1 MNINKPEFQFERM
14 SLDDFEELL
23 LDKPENEKWELIGG
37 RVIRGMAGA
46 RIEHQ
51 RIVRNIDFAL
61 QNHFR
66 KNGMPCESLRETF
79 WLKKRALELGVFPDI
94 MVHCG
99 KIEPGS
105 VSIDDPLVLFEVVS
119 QGSEARDR
127 LEKKDLYLK
136 LPGLQSYVLVKRDRA
151 YVDVFDRGQ
160 AGWTGYREIE
170 GLDGTLKLPT
180 IEFEISLAEIYRDVI
195 QAPAAP

>member
-37 RVIRGMAGA
+37 RVIRGMVGA

-51 RIVRNIDFAL
+51 RIVRNIDNAL
-61 QNHFR
+61 TNHFR
-66 KNGMPCESLRETF
+66 TTGRACESLRETF
-79 WLKKRALELGVFPDI
+79 WLKKHVLELGVFPDI

-105 VSIDDPLVLFEVVS
+105 VSIDDPLILFEVVS

-136 LPGLQSYVLVKRDRA
+136 LPSLQHYVLVKRDRA
-151 YVDVFDRGQ
+151 YVDVFDRG
-160 AGWTGYREIE
+160 ATGWTGYRE
-170 GLDGTLKLPT
+170 LDGLSAVLALPK
-180 IEFEISLAEIYRDVI
+180 IGLEIPLAEIYRDVI
-195 QAPAAP
+195 VPPAT